1 VAATTTSSPPFT
13 LFDLRL
19 RLGQRRLWFGPA
31 VAGICGALASGKVGL
46 NAASVIS
53 LVLLV
58 FLADPLLG
66 AVWTTLA
73 PSDQFATPVAAA
85 AEQPIRHFPTLPYT
99 TSGSPGDRLH
109 RWLDHLANETPMPAI
124 LAAIGGKLLFALG
137 VSLVLG
143 PAVAVVTAIAL
154 AWALFWTRVVHRPHS
169 AGARAVFALGLPWL
183 LGFVTFANSSLLPA
197 GSRALI
203 SSPAGGLSA
212 AWVFPLLPALAYS
225 IVGAGLWRGKSLLGT
240 NLVQGALVVLLFA
253 LKTPLLA
260 AIVAYALVFQ
270 IALQPHRKRF
280 GHPWYLRHS
289 QWFVL
294 LGMVALAVGV
304 APGS

>member
-1 VAATTTSSPPFT
+1 VATTPTSSPPFT

-31 VAGICGALASGKVGL
+31 VAGICGALASGMVGL
-46 NAASVIS
+46 NAASAIS
-53 LVLLV
+53 LVLLT

-66 AVWTTLA
+66 AIWTTLA
-73 PSDQFATPVAAA
+73 TSGEFAATDAEA
-85 AEQPIRHFPTLPYT
+85 AEQPPIWHFPTLPYT
-99 TSGSPGDRLH
+99 TPGSPGDRLH
-109 RWLDHLANETPMPAI
+109 RWLDHLANETPMPSI

-143 PAVAVVTAIAL
+143 PVVALVTSIAL
-154 AWALFWTRVVHRPHS
+154 VWALFWTRIVDRPHS

-183 LGFVTFANSSLLPA
+183 LGFVTFANSPLLPA
-197 GSRALI
+197 GTPALL
-203 SSPAGGLSA
+203 SSPAGGLSMD
-212 AWVFPLLPALAYS
+212 WVLPLLPAVAYS
-225 IVGAGLWRGKSLLGT
+225 IIGAGLWRGESLLGA

-253 LKTPLLA
+253 MKAPLLA
-260 AIVAYALVFQ
+260 SIVAYALVFQ
-270 IALQPHRKRF
+270 ISLQPHRKRF
-280 GHPWYLRHS
+280 GHSWYLRHS

-304 APGS
+304 APG